1 MIIGTIMCFNA
12 LLQCLIVLIEYSF
25 KAVVFIF
32 DLIYKFVKYIQNNKK
47 TNIEKTNYDDAVYS
61 YRTAQKDENKEYTN
75 KENKSEDKK
84 ENTKKGYNYPNTDL
98 LNESK
103 KTVYNNYID
112 IEEIETILKELKIN
126 IVSKE
131 MKESRISINYIF
143 KYDNSIIKSYTLST
157 LENSLK
163 CAFGDN
169 IRLNKYY
176 AYKIK

>member
-1 MIIGTIMCFNA
+1 MIIGTLMCFNV

-25 KAVVFIF
+25 KAGAFIF
-32 DLIYKFVKYIQNNKK
+32 NLIYKIVKHIKNNKK
-47 TNIEKTNYDDAVYS
+47 TNIEKVNYNNFVYAYKIPPKDDYKNTNKTINNIITEDNII
-61 YRTAQKDENKEYTN
+61 KDE
-75 KENKSEDKK
+75 
-84 ENTKKGYNYPNTDL
+84 TKKTYNYPSLDL

-103 KTVYNNYID
+103 ATISNDYIN

-131 MKESRISINYIF
+131 VKESRIAINYIF

-163 CAFGDN
+163 CAFG
-169 IRLNKYY
+169 
-176 AYKIK
+176 